1 MFGRTNIA
9 CILVDTV
16 ERYLREQESAV
27 DFTRKTFVVGS
38 LGLQAELQN
47 VIDLADINQVRFWIR
62 ESLQAP
68 LMLRKYLCVTYGSVI
83 LSILQ
88 LIL

>member
-1 MFGRTNIA
+1 MFGQTNIA
-9 CILVDTV
+9 CILVDKV
-16 ERYLREQESAV
+16 EWYLREQESAA

-62 ESLQAP
+62 ESP
-68 LMLRKYLCVTYGSVI
+68 EKCSKEKKYSNAINVHQRLVK
-83 LSILQ
+83 
-88 LIL
+88 

>member
-9 CILVDTV
+9 CILVDVV

-62 ESLQAP
+62 ESP
-68 LMLRKYLCVTYGSVI
+68 KKCSKEKKYSKKVCWPHRCYENISV
-83 LSILQ
+83 
-88 LIL
+88 